1 MKLKVKLAQLQR
13 IAPKHT
19 KFGQLYSKREEL
31 TGYYKKVDLWTLF
44 VSDDGDHMLRR
55 HVFESKK
62 RRRNAREWHAWFAE
76 HLGDIMRSAVLPG
89 LARHTDLSKQW
100 SVKQI
105 MGWRA
110 NAVTKSRNPEI
121 RTRRNKTTTKGV
133 KNG

>member
-1 MKLKVKLAQLQR
+1 VKLKTKISQLQR

-19 KFGQLYSKREEL
+19 KYGQLYARRQEL

-44 VSDDGDHMLRR
+44 VSDEGDHMLRR

-62 RRRNAREWHAWFAE
+62 RRRDARGWHQWFSE

-110 NAVTKSRNPEI
+110 NAVTKSKHPEI
-121 RTRRNKTTTKGV
+121 RSGRNKATK
-133 KNG
+133 KRLANG

>member
-1 MKLKVKLAQLQR
+1 MKIKTKLQQLQR

-19 KFGQLYSKREEL
+19 KWGQLYARRDEL

-44 VSDDGDHMLRR
+44 VSDDGEHMLRR

-62 RRRNAREWHAWFAE
+62 RRRDARGWHEWFSE

-110 NAVTKSRNPEI
+110 NAITKSKYSELRG
-121 RTRRNKTTTKGV
+121 RRNKTAKKRR